1 MNAGIHLDAVGL
13 TEGEREYRDD
23 PTEGPTLTQFDQ
35 QFLHRHAMA
44 WSADHRPN

>member
-1 MNAGIHLDAVGL
+1 VAAGVSGPTHILGP
-13 TEGEREYRDD
+13 EYRDD
-23 PTEGPTLTQFDQ
+23 SPEGPSVSAFDE